1 MRANKL
7 KTKDYNKRLKYSIGE
22 ELLKSNDPS
31 QLKAAH
37 TLKDIPTKRD
47 EIVVR
52 KFIEDLSSDIKSG
65 YTYVR
70 ENPMDVTASAA
81 YALSVFYPRKAFNA
95 IKDRFI

>member
-22 ELLKSNDPS
+22 ELLKSEDPS
-31 QLKAAH
+31 QLKVAH
-37 TLKDIPTKRD
+37 KLKDIPTKRD

-52 KFIEDLSSDIKSG
+52 QFMEDLSSDIKNG
-65 YTYVR
+65 YAYIK

-81 YALSVFYPRKAFNA
+81 YALSVFYPRKAFKALRN
-95 IKDRFI
+95 RFN